1 MTLPQV
7 VMESRPCRKC
17 GYDLKG
23 LRVGHLCPECGQT
36 IRLAPKPV
44 NARAGTMTDADPR
57 YVRLIVAGFGA
68 MSAGILCSLFG
79 LVIGRFSPIF
89 GAAILVLG
97 AVAWAAGVWIISQP
111 RPPEFAELDNAILDT
126 ARSRLTVRVAAALWA
141 AFILLLLVSDLATG
155 VSFLGPT
162 LNAAAAIA
170 GLAAFAGLIP
180 ISIFVAEL
188 SFWMSNDAGGW
199 QLRGAAWMMMIF
211 GALAMILTVIASP
224 FFAFWA
230 LLVVA
235 AAAAI
240 LFWHILGCVTQ
251 ARWVLKYQI
260 ENEGRS
266 ERINQR
272 IRDRTERGGTV
283 AGSMP
288 CLECGYELR
297 GLPYG
302 GRCPECGE
310 SYAEHTPLP
319 VHRPFAAKR
328 PGEDEPID
336 LDQDDHAPIHIIQ
349 SKPPAFSKST
359 EKPAAPV
366 QGAPRLTPEDHTE
379 PIRIPPPPVNA
390 DDDAP
395 IPLAGDEDE
404 PEDLQDPANPP
415 R

>member
-1 MTLPQV
+1 
-7 VMESRPCRKC
+7 MESRPCRKC

-23 LRVGHLCPECGQT
+23 LRVGNLCPECGET

-44 NARAGTMTDADPR
+44 NVRAGTMTDADPR
-57 YVRLIVAGFGA
+57 YVRLIIAGFGA
-68 MSAGILCSLFG
+68 MSAGILLSLFG
-79 LVIGRFSPIF
+79 FVIGWFSAIF
-89 GAAILVLG
+89 GGATLLAGAA
-97 AVAWAAGVWIISQP
+97 AWVAGIWIISQP
-111 RPPEFAELDNAILDT
+111 RPHEFAELNNAILDA
-126 ARSRLTVRVAAALWA
+126 ARSRITVRVAAGLWGL
-141 AFILLLLVSDLATG
+141 FVVFSLASQASTG
-155 VSFLGPT
+155 VSVLGPT
-162 LNAAAAIA
+162 LDVAAGIA

-188 SFWMSNDAGGW
+188 EFWMSDDTGGW
-199 QLRGAAWMMMIF
+199 QLRGAAWMMVIF

-230 LLVVA
+230 FLVVA
-235 AAAAI
+235 VAAGI

-251 ARWVLKYQI
+251 ARWVLRYQVQ
-260 ENEGRS
+260 NEGRA
-266 ERINQR
+266 ERISQR
-272 IRDRTERGGTV
+272 VRDRTERGGTV

-319 VHRPFAAKR
+319 IHRPFAAKR
-328 PGEDEPID
+328 PGEDDPID
-336 LDQDDHAPIHIIQ
+336 LDLDEHAPIQIIQ
-349 SKPPAFSKST
+349 SKPAAFGKPASDTTPS
-359 EKPAAPV
+359 EKPRT
-366 QGAPRLTPEDHTE
+366 GLTPEDHTE
-379 PIRIPPPPVNA
+379 SIRIPPPPAA

-404 PEDLQDPANPP
+404 PDDLQDPAENDS
-415 R
+415 RR